1 VLWPKL
7 LRTAG
12 IQREKRLFK
21 KGVSIMRLLRTIIAP
36 AAALVFATLP
46 ALGVAQ
52 AETKIAIG
60 KVTGGSGFHIPSYV
74 AMNQGYF
81 KDEGLDARFVALS
94 GKAQVT
100 AGLAGSLDF
109 VPIPSGGAQAAL
121 SGADIRYIVG
131 ESLKSQ
137 WVLLTRPDIKKPE
150 DLKGKTLGYGR
161 PGGAEYDEASTVLEL
176 FFKMRVG
183 DDYKVISFQ
192 DEAARIAALINGDI
206 QGAAI
211 SAPRV
216 PQALKAGLKVLLR
229 TGDYIPRAGGAIWAR
244 KAYIDAHPDTVK
256 KFIRAIARGVTTFRN
271 DKKASVAALKAELGI
286 KTDEEAGV
294 IWDQLHN
301 TFGAELPPKL
311 FRQIFEGRRKTMIA
325 AKQWP
330 KDKPLPDPEQWL
342 ERKMLEATLKEM
354 KYVPTKLDA
363 PSKIN

>member
-1 VLWPKL
+1 
-7 LRTAG
+7 
-12 IQREKRLFK
+12 
-21 KGVSIMRLLRTIIAP
+21 MRLLRSMLAP
-36 AAALVFATLP
+36 VAALALATLSV
-46 ALGVAQ
+46 LGTAHAQ
-52 AETKIAIG
+52 TKIAIG
-60 KVTGGSGFHIPSYV
+60 KVIGGSGFHIPSYV
-74 AMNQGYF
+74 AMHQGYF
-81 KDEGLDARFVALS
+81 KAEGLDARFISLS

-100 AGLAGSLDF
+100 AGLSGSLDF

-121 SGADIRYIVG
+121 SGAEIRYIVG
-131 ESLKSQ
+131 ELLKSQ
-137 WVLLTRPDIKKPE
+137 WVVLTRPEIKKPE
-150 DLKGKTLGYGR
+150 DLRGKTLGYGR

-176 FFKMRVG
+176 FFKMHVG
-183 DDYKVISFQ
+183 TDYKVISFQ

-229 TGDYIPRAGGAIWAR
+229 TGDYIPRAGGAMWTM
-244 KAYIDAHPDTVK
+244 KSYVEQHPDTVK
-256 KFIRAIARGVTTFRN
+256 KFIRAIARGVMTFRT
-271 DKKASVAALKAELGI
+271 DKAASVAALKEHLGI
-286 KTDEEAGV
+286 KTDEEAGI

-311 FRQIFEGRRKTMIA
+311 FAEILEGRRKTMIA

-330 KDKPLPDPEQWL
+330 ADKPLPNPEQWV
-342 ERKMLEATLKEM
+342 ERKLLELTLAEM